1 MSENLRIEKQNE
13 IMITWL
19 LHHAGYFSRDKEKKK
34 KDKKVKPEMNPLSC
48 LRLVNERINGEA
60 TT

>member
-1 MSENLRIEKQNE
+1 MSETICIEKQNE

-19 LHHAGYFSRDKEKKK
+19 LAHAGYYTRDKEKKK
-34 KDKKVKPEMNPLSC
+34 AKEVKPPMNPLSC
-48 LRLVNERINGEA
+48 LRMVNERINGEA